1 MSLKASCYISIM
13 KNGIPERIRK
23 YRTLKGLTQQNIA
36 DELNLTLA
44 GYSKI
49 ERGITEISVN
59 RLALIADILEV
70 SIHDLIVGIGE
81 TGNDVQEPFLAYNN
95 RVNTE
100 LNSLSKKINHIQD
113 ELATLKEE
121 IAEIK
126 RKG

>member
-1 MSLKASCYISIM
+1 MKASCYISIM

-23 YRTLKGLTQQNIA
+23 YRALKGLTQQNIA

-59 RLALIADILEV
+59 RLAQIADILEV
-70 SIHDLIVGIGE
+70 SIHDLIVGIEE
-81 TGNDVQEPFLAYNN
+81 TGGEVQEPFLAYNS
-95 RVNTE
+95 RVNAE
-100 LNSLSKKINHIQD
+100 LNNLSKKIIHIQS
-113 ELATLKEE
+113 ELAVLKEE
-121 IAEIK
+121 VAEIK